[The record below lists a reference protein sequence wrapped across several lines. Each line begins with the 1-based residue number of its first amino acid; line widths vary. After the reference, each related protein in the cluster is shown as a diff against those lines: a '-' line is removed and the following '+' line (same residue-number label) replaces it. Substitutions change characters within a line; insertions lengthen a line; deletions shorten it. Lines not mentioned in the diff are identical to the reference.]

1 MPITAHTL
9 DAVVASSE
17 KLSFRL
23 AAWLLLKK
31 KQVSFTDLEALPTVK
46 DEKDVQAIIDYLT
59 SHFDAE
65 KTTQKTASWPMLS
78 WETVVKL
85 NSAK

>member
-1 MPITAHTL
+1 MPITT
-9 DAVVASSE
+9 DTIQAVVASSE

-31 KQVSFTDLEALPTVK
+31 KEVSFTELEALPTVK
-46 DEKDVQAIIDYLT
+46 DEKDVEAIIDYLT
-59 SHFDAE
+59 SHFNAE

-85 NSAK
+85 N

>member
-1 MPITAHTL
+1 MTTDTL

-31 KQVSFTDLEALPTVK
+31 QQVTFTELEALPTVK

-59 SHFDAE
+59 THFDAE
-65 KTTQKTASWPMLS
+65 KSTQKVASWPMLS
-78 WETVVKL
+78 WETIVKL
-85 NSAK
+85 NSTK